1 MEKADIGLIGLAV
14 MGENLALN
22 IERNGYHV
30 AVYNRTTLKVTK
42 FLKDRGAG
50 KNIKGCYAI
59 EELCNSLK
67 LPRKI
72 LLVIQAGSAVNSMI
86 TQLLPF
92 LDQSDIIID
101 GGNSFFKDTIR
112 RSKTL
117 KEKGFRFLGVG
128 ISGGEEGALKGPS
141 IMSGGSYGAWEEVKE
156 IFKVICAKIDGQP
169 CCAYLGSDGAGH
181 YVKMVHNGIEYSDM
195 QLIAESYHLLKDILK
210 LDAKQLEEVFN
221 QWNKGEL
228 NSYLIEITKNIFS
241 VKDPETNKPL
251 VEMILDVAHQKGTGR
266 WTSQNALEIGV
277 SIPSITTAVFA
288 RFMSARLK
296 ERLEASKTLEG
307 PLIDYRGNKEE
318 LIRSIREALYSSKIC
333 SYAQGFALLNA
344 AQNEYGWELNLSE
357 IASIWRNGCI
367 IRASF
372 LEKIKEAFEHSPN
385 LKNLLLDSY
394 FKQVIEK
401 YQESWRNVIKI
412 AVENGIPIPGF
423 TSALAYYDSYR
434 APRLPANLIQAQ
446 RDYFGAHSFERID
459 KARGKFYH
467 YDQWSETYQ
476 S

>member
-14 MGENLALN
+14 MGANLALN
-22 IERNGYHV
+22 MERNGYRV
-30 AVYNRTTLKVTK
+30 AVYNRTTLKVSK

-50 KNIKGCYAI
+50 KNIKGCYTL

-72 LLVIQAGSAVNSMI
+72 LLMIQAGSAVDSMI

-112 RSKTL
+112 RSKAL
-117 KEKGFRFLGVG
+117 EEKGLRFLGVG

-141 IMSGGSYGAWEEVKE
+141 MMPGGSYSAWEEVKD
-156 IFKVICAKIDGQP
+156 IFQVICAKIDGQP

-195 QLIAESYHLLKDILK
+195 QLIAEAYHLLKDILK

-241 VKDPETNKPL
+241 VTDPETNKPL

-288 RFMSARLK
+288 RYISARLN

-307 PLIDYRGNKEE
+307 PLIEYKGNKEE
-318 LIRSIREALYSSKIC
+318 LIESIREALYSSKIC

-367 IRASF
+367 IRARF
-372 LEKIKEAFEHSPN
+372 LEKIKEAFKQTPN

-401 YQESWRNVIKI
+401 YQKSWRNVIKT

-434 APRLPANLIQAQ
+434 TPRLPANLIQAQ

-467 YDQWSETYQ
+467 CDQWSETC
-476 S
+476 